1 MSLLDSGM
9 NSRIPHIL
17 HLVTWYP
24 STANHVDGIFT
35 RRHIDLLAAD
45 TSTLHT
51 VVRKTEEEVS
61 VLTYLKCLLGFFP
74 TDEYAGRKILL
85 FPTRSKLFQKFFWRY
100 KKKFEQRLLH
110 VLKNKLQPSLLHLH
124 VVYGFAEEAVFLH
137 EQYGLPVVVSEHMAP
152 FPFDWLWDKQ
162 LQVLAPI
169 QAASAV
175 VAVSEAQAE
184 QISAYTGVEPE
195 VIPNVVDTSVFNYEP
210 TEKIN
215 AGPDVILV
223 GIYESRKG
231 ADYLVDVFGEYLQ
244 QFPQA
249 KLHFVGTAT
258 EERIKELNEQITLS
272 GIAEHVV
279 FHGKLSPG
287 SLSALYRQCDFYVC
301 ASEWESF
308 GVSVLEALFTGLPVL
323 STDCGGVR
331 SFMRTDN
338 GVLISNDRKRD
349 SLLSGMLTITTM
361 LPQFD
366 REKIAHDVAERFS
379 PQQIKDAY
387 YSIYRRVLAAN

>member
-1 MSLLDSGM
+1 MS
-9 NSRIPHIL
+9 NRIPHIL

-24 STANHVDGIFT
+24 TAANHVDGIFT

-45 TSTLHT
+45 STMLHT
-51 VVRKTEEEVS
+51 VVRKTEEEVP

-74 TDEYAGRKILL
+74 SEVYEGRKILL

-100 KKKFEQRLLH
+100 KRKFEQRLLH
-110 VLKNKLQPSLLHLH
+110 VLKRKLQPSLLHLH

-137 EQYGLPVVVSEHMAP
+137 RQYGLPIVVSEHMAP
-152 FPFDWLWDKQ
+152 FPFEWLWDKQ
-162 LQVLAPI
+162 VQVLAPM

-184 QISAYTGVEPE
+184 QIKAVTGVVPE
-195 VIPNVVDTSVFNYEP
+195 VIANVIDTSAFRYAAA
-210 TEKIN
+210 EKTN
-215 AGPDVILV
+215 TGPNLVLV

-231 ADYLVDVFGEYLQ
+231 ADYLVEAFGPYLQ
-244 QFPQA
+244 QFPHA
-249 KLHFVGTAT
+249 TLHFVGTAT
-258 EERIKELNEQITLS
+258 RERMKELNEQISLS
-272 GIAEHVV
+272 GIAAHVV

-287 SLSALYRQCDFYVC
+287 SLAALYRQCDFYVC

-331 SFMRTDN
+331 SFMHEEN
-338 GVLISNDRKRD
+338 GVLISNDRKPG
-349 SLLSGMLTITTM
+349 SLLNGMLTITAM

-366 REKIAHDVAERFS
+366 REKIAFDAAERFA
-379 PQQIKDAY
+379 PRRIQQAY
-387 YSIYRRVLAAN
+387 YTIYKRVLTAR